1 MRNNLNYV
9 LWTLFDGCAV
19 WRVLT
24 TLAAHKCT
32 EFIIIAKENVTES
45 QLSDDTRRVL
55 AVLAAWSKVLSAR
68 SHKNDDDTSHFKA
81 PSPLSPLPLSGHTQ
95 WGQ

>member
-1 MRNNLNYV
+1 M
-9 LWTLFDGCAV
+9 

-55 AVLAAWSKVLSAR
+55 AVVAWSKVLSAR
-68 SHKNDDDTSHFKA
+68 SHKNDDDTSILKH
-81 PSPLSPLPLSGHTQ
+81 PPRSPLFLSLATHNGGNNH
-95 WGQ
+95 

>member
-1 MRNNLNYV
+1 MFYGH
-9 LWTLFDGCAV
+9 FSIAV

-55 AVLAAWSKVLSAR
+55 VVVAWSKVVSAS

-81 PSPLSPLPLSGHTQ
+81 PSLLPFPLCLSFLSFSLATHNGGNNH
-95 WGQ
+95 

>member
-1 MRNNLNYV
+1 M
-9 LWTLFDGCAV
+9 

-55 AVLAAWSKVLSAR
+55 VVAAWSKVLSAR

-81 PSPLSPLPLSGHTQ
+81 PSPRSLTLLSPSL
-95 WGQ
+95 